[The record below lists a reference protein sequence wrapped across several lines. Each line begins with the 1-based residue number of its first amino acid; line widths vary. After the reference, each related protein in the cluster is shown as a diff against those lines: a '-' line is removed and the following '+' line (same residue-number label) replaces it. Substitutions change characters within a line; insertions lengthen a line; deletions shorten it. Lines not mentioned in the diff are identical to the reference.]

1 MRAESREDRVTWVE
15 ALQAVKELFPRMSN
29 SELIAP
35 VEKAD
40 VSTDKLRQR
49 LLEEGVNED
58 AIQDIEHI
66 MKTEFYVLY
75 NQLVVLKQ
83 RQVLLLDT
91 LRHLEVYTANK
102 KFFFFFFF
110 QFLFLCLELC
120 FLGEFTGLALLV
132 GKDILLG
139 SEHIFFFP
147 FYTEVF
153 FRKNN
158 KCKKA

>member
-1 MRAESREDRVTWVE
+1 MASIRESKSDDRRFSIFTGTKRMHLRAESREDRVTWVE

-102 KFFFFFFF
+102 KIFFFFFSNFSSF
-110 QFLFLCLELC
+110 
-120 FLGEFTGLALLV
+120 V
-132 GKDILLG
+132 
-139 SEHIFFFP
+139 
-147 FYTEVF
+147 
-153 FRKNN
+153 
-158 KCKKA
+158 

>member
-102 KFFFFFFF
+102 KFFFFFFSNF
-110 QFLFLCLELC
+110 SSF
-120 FLGEFTGLALLV
+120 V
-132 GKDILLG
+132 
-139 SEHIFFFP
+139 
-147 FYTEVF
+147 
-153 FRKNN
+153 
-158 KCKKA
+158 